1 MTLHEPIDGRK
12 DDTAGL
18 GMGIAQVSSGASGFA
33 QDIAFYTPKIF
44 SPQRTAETYLEAT
57 YQYQVTGW
65 WQLQPNIQY
74 FFNPSGGIADPNDP
88 TRKIGNELVIGLRT
102 NITF

>member
-1 MTLHEPIDGRK
+1 
-12 DDTAGL
+12 
-18 GMGIAQVSSGASGFA
+18 MGIAQVSSGASGFA
-33 QDIAFYTPKIF
+33 QDIAFYTPEIF

-65 WQLQPNIQY
+65 WQLQPDIQY

-88 TRKIGNELVIGLRT
+88 TRKIGNEVVIGLRT

>member
-1 MTLHEPIDGRK
+1 
-12 DDTAGL
+12 
-18 GMGIAQVSSGASGFA
+18 MGIAQVSSGASGFA

-65 WQLQPNIQY
+65 WQLQPDIQY
-74 FFNPSGGIADPNDP
+74 FFNPGAGLADPNDL